1 MIDLA
6 ELAKQCGLVIRDQP
20 MLGTDKLAAL
30 VAEHC
35 ANLAETAEPYQAADL
50 IRKEFGLKP
59 PMLFDDWGGW
69 K

>member
-1 MIDLA
+1 MIDVA

-35 ANLAETAEPYQAADL
+35 ANLVETSEPYQAADL